1 MTAGVEILAEAARRG
16 VVLAV
21 EGNRLNW
28 KAPSRAMT
36 PDLIETLR
44 KNKKE
49 IIALLRERD
58 VWARQRWGCPPD
70 GEIIISLLMP
80 KLSGKEAEL
89 LVGYFAHQPNTVI
102 QWICDQTSR
111 YDLAVPHWKP
121 PAIREF
127 AAALDCMLWQWADVL
142 GLPEQASRYE
152 RVQQAIKKLKE
163 LDEIAQHLAQ
173 KWPTPAKGKLDGGPS
188 T

>member
-1 MTAGVEILAEAARRG
+1 
-16 VVLAV
+16 
-21 EGNRLNW
+21 
-28 KAPSRAMT
+28 
-36 PDLIETLR
+36 
-44 KNKKE
+44 
-49 IIALLRERD
+49 
-58 VWARQRWGCPPD
+58 
-70 GEIIISLLMP
+70 MP

-102 QWICDQTSR
+102 QWICDQASR

-127 AAALDCMLWQWADVL
+127 AAALDCLLWQWADVL

-163 LDEIAQHLAQ
+163 LDEIAQHFAQ
-173 KWPTPAKGKLDGGPS
+173 QWPAKTEGGQS

>member
-1 MTAGVEILAEAARRG
+1 VTAGVEILAEAARRG
-16 VVLAV
+16 VILAV

-36 PDLIETLR
+36 SDLIETLR

-49 IIALLRERD
+49 IIELLRERD
-58 VWARQRWGCPPD
+58 VLARQRWGCPPD
-70 GEIIISLLMP
+70 GEISLSLPMP
-80 KLSGKEAEL
+80 RLLDKDVEL
-89 LVGYFAHQPNTVI
+89 LVSHFAHQPNTVI
-102 QWICDQTSR
+102 QWICDQASR

-127 AAALDCMLWQWADVL
+127 AAALDCLLWQWEDIL
-142 GLPEQASRYE
+142 RPPEQASRYE

-163 LDEIAQHLAQ
+163 LDEIAQHFAQ
-173 KWPTPAKGKLDGGPS
+173 QWPAKTEGGQS